1 MFIFISAGA
10 AFVLLGFAPA
20 SDEFHS
26 DDRTFTI
33 YVTTPG
39 SWESWRGS
47 QRFDLASEDSG
58 VRFTDGALVPGE
70 KFFDNLSVQK
80 WPGNTAGS
88 VPIKAPKLF
97 QRIRISLPESV
108 SQRQDFSISI
118 GIDRFGDTC
127 AAGEQQFLLSS
138 SGSASARTSD
148 RCESLKVPDG
158 FSGACAMP
166 SRCSLRVT
174 WDLTPTE
181 SGSLIFT
188 VSLPKSASIVPADIN
203 EPWEGYMIDS
213 ASPLWRS
220 VKTFKPGSSVMT
232 PLYRGDDFSTPYS
245 FSLDVARQQLRI
257 PMQIVTT
264 LGMTRGTYEWVAL
277 LGTCISAFLGTGWLW
292 QILTA
297 MRSRQQEKKQGKTIL
312 ITGGR

>member
-1 MFIFISAGA
+1 
-10 AFVLLGFAPA
+10 
-20 SDEFHS
+20 
-26 DDRTFTI
+26 
-33 YVTTPG
+33 
-39 SWESWRGS
+39 
-47 QRFDLASEDSG
+47 
-58 VRFTDGALVPGE
+58 
-70 KFFDNLSVQK
+70 
-80 WPGNTAGS
+80 
-88 VPIKAPKLF
+88 
-97 QRIRISLPESV
+97 
-108 SQRQDFSISI
+108 
-118 GIDRFGDTC
+118 
-127 AAGEQQFLLSS
+127 
-138 SGSASARTSD
+138 
-148 RCESLKVPDG
+148 
-158 FSGACAMP
+158 MP